1 VVGLASQLGFVDS
14 DICGGGCCAA
24 CGVRAAVRV
33 VSPNTPSSCTP
44 AIPVLLTAV
53 IRGRATAVVIGL
65 VDMSWCSWLVLGLCC
80 WSCISKMAVG
90 REVEG
95 GGVLTELRSSCHKEL
110 C

>member
-1 VVGLASQLGFVDS
+1 VVGLASQLGLVDS

-24 CGVRAAVRV
+24 RGVRAAVRV

-65 VDMSWCSWLVLGLCC
+65 VDMSWCSWLVLGLCR
-80 WSCISKMAVG
+80 WSCISKMAAEG
-90 REVEG
+90 WEG
-95 GGVLTELRSSCHKEL
+95 GGRW
-110 C
+110 